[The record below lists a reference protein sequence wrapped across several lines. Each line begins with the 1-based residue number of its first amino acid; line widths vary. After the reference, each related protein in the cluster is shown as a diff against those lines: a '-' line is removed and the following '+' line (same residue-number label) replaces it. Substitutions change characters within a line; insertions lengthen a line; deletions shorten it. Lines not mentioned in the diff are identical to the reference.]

1 MCKFMLNKNQIEVI
15 NSIEGI
21 ILVLAGP
28 GSGKT
33 KTIVDRAI
41 NMLKNGVKAENI
53 FLSTFTNKA
62 SNEIKLRITEEL
74 KKNNLKINV
83 EEIYL
88 GTLHS
93 NFLRLMEEYLE
104 YSKFSKGYRV
114 FDDTEQHFFVLSNMK
129 YFSKIPNINTIMTKV
144 SSWERSRELIN
155 WFNKIN
161 DTTIDMNSIIS
172 EDKTFLA
179 LKEAYNLYLKLLIK
193 NNYIDFSTIQ
203 KEFYNL
209 LITNPQVLSKI
220 NEKIKYITIDE
231 FQDTNKIQNEII
243 TLLGKK
249 YQNICVVGDDDQS
262 IYRFRGANVTNILN
276 FSKKY
281 KDRCKVI
288 NLNINYRSH
297 KDIILFCNR
306 WINRLRWG
314 EFRKEKEIVPP
325 ENKVF
330 FDTAGVIRVSG
341 EVESKFYENI
351 YLFLRQLKGTKK
363 ITNYN
368 QVVFLFKS
376 LQTPTVTNLKKYLIS
391 KGIPIYSPRSKN
403 FFQREDIKIVI
414 ATILVFYPQ
423 TEEFLK
429 KDDKIAK
436 FYQECL
442 DILKRYLRDDI
453 EFYKWLLDRRK
464 ENKEEDKEEFL
475 NFKELIYQIL
485 QFKTIRD
492 KFFLEDDY
500 PLYNLGIFTEIIEKY
515 ENLTKI
521 DKITRENIG
530 IYLKY
535 FFMTYIKNLYLKKLD
550 EYEDEDK
557 NGDNQIAFYTF
568 HQAKGLEFPIVFV
581 GSLNESPN
589 NIGEEEHYL
598 DKILKLTDYFEPEN
612 KVPYFDFW
620 RLYYTAFSRAKN
632 LLVLISKDNDIS
644 PSSVFSSYFE
654 SVPKFNSSSFSL
666 AKVEIEK
673 IAKKEKIESFSYTD
687 IAKYNFCPFK
697 YKIFN
702 KIKLKGIK
710 NTESFFGSVV
720 HEIIETINKN
730 RGKIEVFQ
738 IIKKG
743 ISLFESRNIYKFAP
757 QEIKKIEVIIKK
769 YSENFDFSQI
779 KESEFKIYH
788 LEKNFIFNGTLDLIL
803 EIQGKYVIIDFKT
816 GKYDDKKIE
825 EYRKQLEFYIY
836 LMKNSFS
843 CESVEGEI
851 YFLDDDIFKYKL
863 EIDEKDIKERISHSK
878 KIVSSIM
885 ARDFYRKKY
894 DNFCKDCELKWYC
907 EKKELEDENTSL
919 C

>member
-1 MCKFMLNKNQIEVI
+1 MCKFMLNDSQIEVV
-15 NSIEGI
+15 NSLEGI
-21 ILVLAGP
+21 VLVLAGP

-33 KTIVDRAI
+33 KTIVDRTI
-41 NMLKNGVKAENI
+41 NMIRKGVKAENI

-74 KKNNLKINV
+74 EKNNLKINV

-104 YSKFSKGYRV
+104 YSRFSKGYRV

-129 YFSKIPNINTIMTKV
+129 YFNKIPNINTIMTKL

-161 DTTIDMNSIIS
+161 DTNIEISSIIS
-172 EDKTFLA
+172 EDRAFLA
-179 LKEAYNLYLKLLIK
+179 LKEAYNIYIELLIK
-193 NNYIDFSTIQ
+193 NNSIDFSTIQ
-203 KEFYNL
+203 KEFYRL
-209 LITNPQVLSKI
+209 LISNPEVLEKI
-220 NEKIKYITIDE
+220 SEKIKYITIDE

-243 TLLGKK
+243 NLLGKK

-276 FSKKY
+276 FPKKY

-306 WINRLRWG
+306 WINRLKWG
-314 EFRKEKEIVPP
+314 ECRKEKEAVPP
-325 ENKVF
+325 ENKIF
-330 FDTAGVIRVSG
+330 FDTAGIIRVTG
-341 EVESKFYENI
+341 EVESRFYENI
-351 YLFLRQLKGTKK
+351 YLFLRQLIGTKK

-376 LQTPTVTNLKKYLIS
+376 LQTPTVINLKKYLIN
-391 KGIPIYSPRSKN
+391 KGIPVYSPRSKN
-403 FFQREDIKIVI
+403 FFQREDIKIII
-414 ATILVFYPQ
+414 ATLLVFYPQ
-423 TEEFLK
+423 SEEFLR
-429 KDDKIAK
+429 KDEKIAK

-442 DILKRYLRDDI
+442 EILKRYLREDT
-453 EFYKWLLDRRK
+453 EFYKWIVERRK
-464 ENKEEDKEEFL
+464 ENKSEDKREFL
-475 NFKELIYQIL
+475 NFKELIYQVL

-492 KFFLEDDY
+492 KFFLEDEY

-521 DKITRENIG
+521 DEINAENIE

-535 FFMTYIKNLYLKKLD
+535 FFMTYMKNLYFKKID
-550 EYEDEDK
+550 EYEDEEK
-557 NGDNQIAFYTF
+557 NSDNKVAFYTF

-581 GSLNESPN
+581 GSLDETPN
-589 NIGEEEHYL
+589 NFIQEHYL
-598 DKILKLTDYFEPEN
+598 DKILNINDYFEPEN

-632 LLVLISKDNDIS
+632 LLVLISKDNDIQS
-644 PSSVFSSYFE
+644 SSVFSSYFE
-654 SVPKFNSSSFSL
+654 SVPKFNSNEFSL

-673 IAKKEKIESFSYTD
+673 IEKKDKIESFSYTD
-687 IAKYNFCPFK
+687 IEKYSFCPFK
-697 YKIFN
+697 YKMLNI
-702 KIKLKGIK
+702 IKLKGIK

-720 HEIIETINKN
+720 HEIIEVINKN
-730 RGKIEVFQ
+730 RGKVDVFQ
-738 IIKKG
+738 VIQKG
-743 ISLFESRNIYKFAP
+743 IALFERRNLHKFTVE
-757 QEIKKIEVIIKK
+757 EIKKIEIIAKK
-769 YSENFDFSQI
+769 YFENFDFLNI
-779 KESEFKIYH
+779 KECEFKIYH
-788 LEKNFIFNGTLDLIL
+788 LEENFIFNGTIDMIL
-803 EIQGKYVIIDFKT
+803 EIQGKYIVIDFKT
-816 GKYDDKKIE
+816 GIYNEEKIE

-836 LMKNSFS
+836 LVKNNFS
-843 CESVEGEI
+843 CENVVGEL
-851 YFLDDDIFKYKL
+851 YFLDEEILKIRL
-863 EIDEKDIKERISHSK
+863 EIEKKDIEKRVFYAK
-878 KIVSSIM
+878 KIVNKILSK
-885 ARDFYRKKY
+885 DFYRKNY
-894 DNFCKDCELKWYC
+894 DIYCEKCEFRWYC